1 MDKRYLTAPCGL
13 ACFNCRYLEEN
24 ITDQIR
30 KNISEVRNI
39 PVEETG
45 CKGCREES
53 GYCKYMKH
61 DCKTWKCVQEKELEF
76 CSDCSEFPC
85 SYLAPTFQG
94 ASFPHNIKVYN
105 LCRIRLVGIDEWI
118 NESANIQKQYFDGE
132 FVVGEGPILKDK

>member
-1 MDKRYLTAPCGL
+1 
-13 ACFNCRYLEEN
+13 
-24 ITDQIR
+24 
-30 KNISEVRNI
+30 
-39 PVEETG
+39 
-45 CKGCREES
+45 
-53 GYCKYMKH
+53 MKH